1 MSLQLSPIIRAPGFS
16 RLSIY
21 SALNYGQAI
30 RDQYVWEFPILPG
43 AVYTYQQMASGREL
57 KISGFAKGVSRT
69 IEWLQAAETRSYDGV
84 VYTGFEDFLRRRVL
98 DYLCVGRTVMAAP
111 IDGPLE
117 YLDPTRL
124 SFNLATREWVDMLYG
139 RRFKEADV
147 VLNHPIPV
155 GSSGAFMAPLAFI
168 MPTAMLA
175 WLIREHDKASAD
187 GRKLREVIIV
197 QGKELAE
204 QIKSG
209 IEQMIEIYSG
219 ADVSKLGIPVVY
231 TDGVSDGNGR
241 LPTEDM
247 IARLGISEIPSNF
260 DRNGFQFEYVNE
272 IAAAL
277 GISLRHFWNSEKA
290 TNRALEE
297 VQETRQAQ
305 KGPSSFVRGEQRL
318 LNQQGML
325 KRFGSNIRMAFVE
338 EVDVQSRESNAKV
351 LKMYA
356 DAAMVI
362 SQIAPGLINLEA
374 LFGWLQGD
382 DILPS
387 DIEILNANWK
397 TKLVNPD
404 EPATPNQGDDTVQ
417 EHMNPPPG
425 IVNNANEKSWDGDAF
440 DELGYGE
447 VSMNMDGR
455 ILERR
460 NKVITVEK
468 LIARDLQK
476 DTSYMESITKA
487 AVPLT
492 FNSALLEARKD
503 NLEKFLDISPAL
515 ITSIGEASSMSEDD
529 VTRLKLVATQQVEA
543 DDDDHRMIGHILLK
557 LLETH
562 NVE

>member
-21 SALNYGQAI
+21 SILNYGQAI

-111 IDGPLE
+111 VDGPLE

-231 TDGVSDGNGR
+231 TEGVSDGSGK
-241 LPTEDM
+241 LPTKDM
-247 IARLGISEIPSNF
+247 IARLGISEIPPNF

-318 LNQQGML
+318 LNQPRML

-356 DAAMVI
+356 EAAMVI

-404 EPATPNQGDDTVQ
+404 EPGTPNQGDDTVQ
-417 EHMNPPPG
+417 ESMNPTPG
-425 IVNNANEKSWDGDAF
+425 IVNNTNEKDF
-440 DELGYGE
+440 TLDELGYGE
-447 VSMNMDGR
+447 VSMDMNGR

-460 NKVITVEK
+460 NKVLTVEK

-476 DTSYMESITKA
+476 DVSYMDSITQA
-487 AVPLT
+487 QTPIT
-492 FNSALLEARKD
+492 FSNALLEARKD
-503 NLEKFLDISPAL
+503 NLEKFLNIGPDI
-515 ITSIGEASSMSEDD
+515 IVSIGDASSMNEND
-529 VTRLKLVATQQVEA
+529 VARLKLVATQQVEA
-543 DDDDHRMIGHILLK
+543 DDDDHRLIGHILLK
-557 LLETH
+557 LLETTH
-562 NVE
+562 AE